1 MKKYKT
7 TFSHILIMAML
18 SVGGCSISPP
28 TSTIERVI
36 ISHFESGP
44 YKVLEIA
51 IGDISPIP
59 DQEKQYMGTEGYI
72 VNISSITLEFQ
83 RDIGEPWNYKKGH
96 YMTFNDGT
104 VRIKKGTGKGE
115 EWLIVD
121 ISGIPVL

>member
-1 MKKYKT
+1 
-7 TFSHILIMAML
+7 MAML